1 MQSAEVRFIV
11 HNLWLSLKRCR
22 SIGVLSKHLDYTA
35 GLRSWTKMCK
45 PKRMMEAMQFISAV
59 CVETKDKHGQD
70 LTRRNSSKGCRSR
83 APLFP
88 GSINHADPPHCTL
101 LVAWRREL
109 RTLCSIVTC
118 VHFLMIS
125 LYLSYKLQLCI
136 MPAQSQTL
144 RHTPLPTFDDVVS
157 LC

>member
-1 MQSAEVRFIV
+1 VQSAEVRFIV

-22 SIGVLSKHLDYTA
+22 STGVLSKHLDYTA
-35 GLRSWTKMCK
+35 SYGVRPECVSRKGRWK
-45 PKRMMEAMQFISAV
+45 PCNSSRL

-70 LTRRNSSKGCRSR
+70 LRRRNLSKGCRSR

-101 LVAWRREL
+101 LVAWRREF

-118 VHFLMIS
+118 VHLLMIS
-125 LYLSYKLQLCI
+125 LYISYKLQLCI

-144 RHTPLPTFDDVVS
+144 RHTLLLTFDDVVS
-157 LC
+157 SC